1 MKRFCSASF
10 SVLGVM
16 TLSGILLWGT
26 SPSSVEAHCQVPC
39 GIYDDAARIKRLH
52 EDATTIG
59 KAMAEMAK
67 LAGGH
72 DAQALN
78 QGARWV
84 ATKEAHASH
93 VIQVVSEYF
102 LTQKVKPVA
111 ACADGYDAY
120 LATPAD
126 HPPALVASRKTKHT
140 AHESSAPTLP
150 AAVPAMCPPGRTAT
164 TPIWRNWP
172 TTTRSWW
179 PP

>member
-120 LATPAD
+120 LAKLAD
-126 HPPALVASRKTKHT
+126 HHAVMVAAMKTKQN
-140 AHESSAPTLP
+140 
-150 AAVPAMCPPGRTAT
+150 AAASYAEKLHAAIEAMAKHYG
-164 TPIWRNWP
+164 
-172 TTTRSWW
+172 S
-179 PP
+179 

>member
-1 MKRFCSASF
+1 MKRYMLTGSTIA
-10 SVLGVM
+10 
-16 TLSGILLWGT
+16 TLALAITAIAWLT
-26 SPSSVEAHCQVPC
+26 QAPRAEAHCQVPC
-39 GIYDDAARIKRLH
+39 GIYDDAARIKRMH
-52 EDATTIG
+52 EDATTIA

-111 ACADGYDAY
+111 AGADGYDAY
-120 LATPAD
+120 LAKLAD
-126 HPPALVASRKTKHT
+126 HHAVMVAAMKTKQN
-140 AHESSAPTLP
+140 
-150 AAVPAMCPPGRTAT
+150 AAAAYAEKLHDAIEAMAKHYEK
-164 TPIWRNWP
+164 
-172 TTTRSWW
+172 
-179 PP
+179 